1 MKKLLSVCL
10 VVSALG
16 MGCGSD
22 DKDASADACAVDLD
36 GDDLKVTAVAKRA
49 GSSED
54 CPDITPADLNEA
66 DDEDAGADDECDP
79 VVNEAQ
85 CSLTV
90 DCTDENGTK
99 ITGSFAAD
107 GAELKGM
114 LTIKT
119 SADQG
124 GLSCSYDITWK

>member
-10 VVSALG
+10 AVSALG

-22 DKDASADACAVDLD
+22 DKDASSDACAVDLD
-36 GDDLKVTAVAKRA
+36 GDDLKVTAINKR
-49 GSSED
+49 SSSD
-54 CPDITPADLNEA
+54 ASCPVLTPDDLNEA

-90 DCTDENGTK
+90 DCTDEEGTK
-99 ITGSFAAD
+99 LTGSFAAD
-107 GAELKGM
+107 GDELKGM
-114 LTIKT
+114 LTIKA
-119 SADQG
+119 SAAQG
-124 GLSCSYDITWK
+124 GVSCSYDITWK